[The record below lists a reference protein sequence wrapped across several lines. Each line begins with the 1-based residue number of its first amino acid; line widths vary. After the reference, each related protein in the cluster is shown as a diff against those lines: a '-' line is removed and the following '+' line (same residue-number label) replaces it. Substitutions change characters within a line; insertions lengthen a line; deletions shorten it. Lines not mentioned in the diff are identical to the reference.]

1 MAPSIPVNCARRDHA
16 SSRHDFGVYELTRV
30 ELLRDLYL
38 WAYERS
44 TREYLA
50 IRQTLA
56 EPNPLRLAYRA
67 VIRRSVRDVVR
78 RPEQDP
84 IDAIRLAVEGW
95 ADTVAEA
102 DRKNLEALVVEELRR
117 LHEGALARYGLRP
130 VEYRS
135 WRERQIGVER
145 IREAGH

>member
-56 EPNPLRLAYRA
+56 EPDPLRLAYRD
-67 VIRRSVRDVVR
+67 VIRQSVRDVVR
-78 RPEQDP
+78 RPGEDP
-84 IDAIRLAVEGW
+84 FDARDGQTRSQRPTGRTSKPSW
-95 ADTVAEA
+95 
-102 DRKNLEALVVEELRR
+102 LR
-117 LHEGALARYGLRP
+117 
-130 VEYRS
+130 S
-135 WRERQIGVER
+135 
-145 IREAGH
+145 